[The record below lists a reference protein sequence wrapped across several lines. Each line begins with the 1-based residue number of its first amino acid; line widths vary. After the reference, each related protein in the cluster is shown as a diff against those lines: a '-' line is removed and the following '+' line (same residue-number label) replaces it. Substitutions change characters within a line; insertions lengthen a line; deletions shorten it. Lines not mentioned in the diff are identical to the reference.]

1 MYTSAVD
8 SLLRNGTTCAC
19 YYATMHV
26 EPSILLAEV
35 CHAKGQRAFVG
46 KVMSLWTL
54 TYLFLILRNRRQL
67 RTRWTDSQTIRKT
80 SKATHVG

>member
-26 EPSILLAEV
+26 QPSILLAEV

-54 TYLFLILRNRRQL
+54 TYLFLFRETVDNYARVGQTRRLSGKRQKPH
-67 RTRWTDSQTIRKT
+67 T
-80 SKATHVG
+80 